1 MFQTNL
7 FIIKGQLMLKDF
19 AKLHTFLTVIKEKS
33 FSKASAKLGISQP
46 AVTQQIKFIEEYLDT
61 KIVERKKNGI
71 KLTKEGED
79 LYRIATRLE
88 KAITSSEKELLK
100 IINKEF
106 TFVIGSSYA
115 IGNYIMPRYLGEI
128 KEKINN
134 EVYMN
139 VGMSEELIE
148 AIEDKKIDI
157 ALIESPVFK
166 DGIIYREWMEDELVV
181 FSNQPIPKQLRR
193 EDMYNF
199 DWICRDEKSHT
210 RRLTSEVFEEIGVDC
225 ASFNVIGVVQS
236 PTAIKESVMRSPKN
250 APRPVVSVISRH
262 VIQDEV
268 ANGTLYEARIKG
280 HKIERKL
287 YIAYGKD
294 RKHDAFVDNVVSY
307 LLSLK
312 V

>member
-1 MFQTNL
+1 
-7 FIIKGQLMLKDF
+7 MLKDF

-79 LYRIATRLE
+79 LYRIAVRLE
-88 KAITSSEKELLK
+88 KAINSSEKELLK

-139 VGMSEELIE
+139 VGLSEELIE

-166 DGIIYREWMEDELVV
+166 DGIIYREWMEDELVI
-181 FSNQPIPKQLRR
+181 FSNQPISKQLRR

-210 RRLTSEVFEEIGVDC
+210 RRLTAEVFEEIGVEC

-236 PTAIKESVMRSPKN
+236 PTAIKESVMRSPKD
-250 APRPVVSVISRH
+250 AARPVVSIISRH

-268 ANGTLYEARIKG
+268 ANGTLFEARIKG

-294 RKHDAFVDNVVSY
+294 RKHDAFVDNVVNY